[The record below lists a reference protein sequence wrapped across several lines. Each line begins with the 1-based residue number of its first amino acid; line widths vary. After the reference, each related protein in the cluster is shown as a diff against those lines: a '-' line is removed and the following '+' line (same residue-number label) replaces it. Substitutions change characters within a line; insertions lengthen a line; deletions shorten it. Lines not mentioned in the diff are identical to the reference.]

1 MQPQV
6 KQDRSF
12 ASLRLVLLQDL
23 ALSVAASLLSILL
36 VRLLSDPIPHFSSI
50 VWVWLAVALVGTFLG
65 GLFSRIWRM
74 EIRFLNLHAVGK
86 IFLTIF
92 VKEVFLVAILLF
104 GVVRLPILAYAILA
118 VAVDTVMTTVF
129 ILAPRY
135 VMTSLRRE
143 EHAVNRNIGKRTAL
157 VVGTGDNSVAMAAN
171 AEASGRYQVMGF
183 LTTDRKKEGL
193 VLDDRIVYFCEDVHD
208 LHSLQWRLGGIDN
221 ILFPMDWEESL
232 EPEKEGKKEVIAPEQ
247 SRMTLMGYGFKR
259 IFDITLSGALLI
271 IFSPVI
277 GLCAL
282 AIYLEDG
289 KPVIYRQERIGKRG
303 KPFEILKFR
312 SMRTDAEAAGRP
324 ALYSGED
331 DPRLTK
337 VGKFL
342 RQHHLDELPQLWNV
356 FVGDMSFIGYRPE
369 RQYYIDQIMERNPRY
384 RYLYQIRPGVTSYA
398 TLYNGYTDT
407 LEKMLTRLDLDL
419 YYLRNHSVLFD
430 AKVLGLTFLKIVTGR
445 KF

>member
-303 KPFEILKFR
+303 KPFEILTFR

-324 ALYSGED
+324 ALFSGED
-331 DPRLTK
+331 VPRLT
-337 VGKFL
+337 
-342 RQHHLDELPQLWNV
+342 
-356 FVGDMSFIGYRPE
+356 
-369 RQYYIDQIMERNPRY
+369 
-384 RYLYQIRPGVTSYA
+384 
-398 TLYNGYTDT
+398 
-407 LEKMLTRLDLDL
+407 
-419 YYLRNHSVLFD
+419 
-430 AKVLGLTFLKIVTGR
+430 
-445 KF
+445 